1 MRYCLLILAVGLAL
15 RAASADILVTA
26 GSSYTGQVVKVSGTG
41 VGIKV
46 GENEFTVT
54 LPSILRAEIAKPD
67 AVEKSLTAFRGGK
80 YPEALAGFKSV
91 ADRYAGLP
99 LPWAEESLLRL
110 GDTQLALKD
119 YAGAKK
125 TFDTVK
131 GYYPDKAPM
140 LEAKYARMLF
150 VQGQADKAMQT
161 VQAVLDPLLKRDFLT
176 DDQEA
181 TVASGLV
188 LLGDCQVAAGKLDDA
203 LNDYLKVITLF
214 DVDPDQTAE
223 AKYKA
228 AKLFEQGGKWRRAK
242 QTYDELLKENPT
254 AVVAE
259 DAKKRLADLTK
270 AHPE

>member
-1 MRYCLLILAVGLAL
+1 MRCCLVILAIGLAL
-15 RAASADILVTA
+15 RAASGDILVTA
-26 GSSYTGQVVKVSGTG
+26 GSSYTGQVVKVNGTG

-46 GENEFTVT
+46 GENEFTVA
-54 LPSILRAEIAKPD
+54 LPSIVRAEIAKPD
-67 AVEKSLTAFRGGK
+67 AVEKSLTAFRAGK
-80 YPEALAGFKSV
+80 NAEALTGFKSV
-91 ADRYAGLP
+91 AERYAGLP

-140 LEAKYARMLF
+140 LEAKYARILF
-150 VQGQADKAMQT
+150 AQGQPDKAMQT
-161 VQAVLDPLLKRDFLT
+161 VQAALDPLLKRDYLT
-176 DDQEA
+176 DEQEA
-181 TVASGLV
+181 AVADGLV
-188 LLGDCQVAAGKLDDA
+188 LLGDCLVAAGKLDEA
-203 LNDYLKVITLF
+203 LDDYLKVVTLF
-214 DVDPDQTAE
+214 DVDPDQTIE

-242 QTYDELLKENPT
+242 QTYDELLKENPN